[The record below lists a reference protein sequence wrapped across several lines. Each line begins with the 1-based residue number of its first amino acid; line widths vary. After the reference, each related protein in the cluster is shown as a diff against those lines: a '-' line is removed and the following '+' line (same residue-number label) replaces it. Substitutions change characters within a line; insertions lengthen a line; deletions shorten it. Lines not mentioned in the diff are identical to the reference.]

1 MIKTAV
7 FGASGY
13 IGSHLIKKYRSQYPD
28 CIGTTFL
35 SKNKDLTPFDIRN
48 PNLNFLNL
56 EKTGHKAAVIASAK
70 PKISYCEKET
80 SKAYEVNVAG
90 TIQLI
95 KNLSKTSLKII
106 FLSSDY
112 VFNGN
117 SGKYIDEDE
126 TNPLTAYGR
135 HKKTIEDE
143 IKKITNNFLVLRL
156 SKIYGLKKGDKTIL
170 DEAANL
176 LKKGKNV
183 LAADNQ
189 YFCPTL
195 IDDLI
200 NIIVKIQAKD
210 LKGYLNLCA
219 PETWSRYDM
228 VSLLAQLINQDIS
241 LVKKIKLYDLAE
253 MKGRPLNTS
262 MICKRLNQ
270 EVEYKFTPFKDS
282 VIKVANNYRS

>member
-7 FGASGY
+7 VGASGY
-13 IGSHLIKKYRSQYPD
+13 IGSHLIKKYRSHYPD
-28 CIGTTFL
+28 CVGTSFL
-35 SKNKDLTPFDIRN
+35 SKNKNLISFDIRN
-48 PNLNFLNL
+48 PNINLLNL
-56 EKTGHKAAVIASAK
+56 EKTGHKAVVIASGK
-70 PKISYCEKET
+70 PKISYCEKE
-80 SKAYEVNVAG
+80 SFKAHEVNVAG

-112 VFNGN
+112 VFNGT
-117 SGKYIDEDE
+117 SGKYSDEDE
-126 TNPLTAYGR
+126 TNPFTVYGK
-135 HKKTIEDE
+135 HKKIIEDE
-143 IKKITNNFLVLRL
+143 IKKITDNFLVLRL

-176 LKKGKNV
+176 LKQGKHV

-189 YFCPTL
+189 YFCPTY

-200 NIIVKIQAKD
+200 DTIIKIQAKD
-210 LKGYLNLCA
+210 LKGYINLCA
-219 PETWSRYDM
+219 PETWSRFHM
-228 VSLLAQLINQDIS
+228 INLLAQLINQDVD
-241 LVKKIKLYDLAE
+241 LVKKIKLYDITE

-270 EVEYKFTPFKDS
+270 EVETKFIPLKDS
-282 VIKVANNYRS
+282 IIKIANNYKV